1 MLTDEMMLDGYP
13 SLLILGREGDEES
26 SQNKERDIKSVLKK
40 SCNEG
45 EMDKKNGDK
54 LILQER

>member
-1 MLTDEMMLDGYP
+1 MLSDEMMLDGYP

-26 SQNKERDIKSVLKK
+26 SQNQESDIKSVLKK
-40 SCNEG
+40 SCKEG
-45 EMDKKNGDK
+45 QMDSTNGDT